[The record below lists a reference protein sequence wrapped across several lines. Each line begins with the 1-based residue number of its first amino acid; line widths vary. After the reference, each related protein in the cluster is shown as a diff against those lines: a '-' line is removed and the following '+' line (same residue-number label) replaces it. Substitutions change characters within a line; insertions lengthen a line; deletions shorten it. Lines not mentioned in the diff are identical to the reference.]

1 MDKIALSDY
10 DVKMSFALGNYSC
23 SSRFS
28 RVLTGHFMGFGKQI
42 FKFVLTTTLVVGL
55 AASPALAATKKKNS
69 SAPNNRYASIVM
81 DAETGQILSQSN
93 PDKQLYPA
101 SLTKIMTLL
110 LTFEAIENGQLSLRD
125 RVPMTQRAVNMSPS
139 KIGLPV
145 GASMRVE
152 DAIYSLVTKSANDV
166 AVALAEKVGG
176 SEPRFATMMTRKA
189 REIGMNSTRFVN
201 ASGWHD
207 PSQVSSAR
215 DMAILARYVI
225 YRYPQYY
232 HYFGTKNFTFQG
244 RNYHNHNRLMSEYA
258 GMDGMKTG
266 YVAAS
271 GFNLVASAKRG
282 NKRLIGVVFGGRS
295 TASRNAHMASLL
307 DKGFRGEAVTQ
318 DMLVSQGVPVLA
330 KPPIPGRKPVV
341 ENQLAMATA
350 PVAAPAAVVQT
361 TQTTSVTTTVQTIA
375 PAAGTGATAPVVA
388 TTERYAATLQTGA
401 FGEMAGEGD
410 FDPAETKRLETG
422 LMAIAAVKDEPFTPT
437 IRSNTTIVNDI
448 PDADRPWAIQI
459 GAFTS
464 RVQTDKAIRAAINVL
479 PSSLTTTAQPVIVP
493 LKTADGWMFRGRLS
507 GYTKEQAASACARLR
522 ECLTVSPDAAR

>member
-1 MDKIALSDY
+1 MGIR
-10 DVKMSFALGNYSC
+10 SF
-23 SSRFS
+23 SSPLS
-28 RVLTGHFMGFGKQI
+28 RVLPGQFMRLGKQI
-42 FKFVLTTTLVVGL
+42 FGFVLMTALTVSL
-55 AASPALAATKKKNS
+55 AASPVLAATKKKG

-101 SLTKIMTLL
+101 SLTKVMTLL

-152 DAIYSLVTKSANDV
+152 DAIYALVTKSANDV

-201 ASGWHD
+201 ASGWHN
-207 PSQVSSAR
+207 PAQVSTAR
-215 DMAILARYVI
+215 DMAIMARYVI

-307 DKGFRGEAVTQ
+307 DRGFRGESVTQ
-318 DMLVSQGVPVLA
+318 DMLVSQGVPVLP
-330 KPPIPGRKPVV
+330 KPPVPGRKPVV
-341 ENQLAMATA
+341 ETQMAAVTTT
-350 PVAAPAAVVQT
+350 PVTSIAPAA
-361 TQTTSVTTTVQTIA
+361 IA
-375 PAAGTGATAPVVA
+375 PAAGVGATAPVQQIPTQTASINSALQSGVFDEVA
-388 TTERYAATLQTGA
+388 GQ
-401 FGEMAGEGD
+401 GD
-410 FDPAETKRLETG
+410 FDPAESKRLETG
-422 LMAIAAVKDEPFTPT
+422 LMAIAAVKDEPYTPRARALST
-437 IRSNTTIVNDI
+437 AATADVAAIDI
-448 PDADRPWAIQI
+448 PDTDRPWAIQI
-459 GAFTS
+459 GAFSS
-464 RVQTDKAIRAAINVL
+464 RVQTDKALRATMAAL
-479 PSSLTTTAQPVIVP
+479 PSTLTTNAQPVIVP
-493 LKTADGWMFRGRLS
+493 LKTAEGWMFRGRLS
-507 GYTKEQAASACARLR
+507 GYTKEQAASACSRLR
-522 ECLTVSPDAAR
+522 ECLTVSPDAARQ

>member
-1 MDKIALSDY
+1 MDKIILSDY
-10 DVKMSFALGNYSC
+10 DVKRCFVSGNVSFSSLFSHALPGQ
-23 SSRFS
+23 
-28 RVLTGHFMGFGKQI
+28 LMGFGKQI
-42 FKFVLTTTLVVGL
+42 SKFVLMTALMVGV
-55 AASPALAATKKKNS
+55 AASPALAATKKKGS

-110 LTFEAIENGQLSLRD
+110 LTFEAIENGQISLRD
-125 RVPMTQRAVNMSPS
+125 RVTMSQRAVNMSPS

-152 DAIYSLVTKSANDV
+152 DAIYALVTKSANDV

-176 SEPRFATMMTRKA
+176 SEPRFATMMTHKA
-189 REIGMNSTRFVN
+189 REIGMTRTRFVN

-207 PSQVSSAR
+207 PAQTSSAR
-215 DMAILARYVI
+215 DMALLARYVI

-244 RNYHNHNRLMSEYA
+244 KSYHNHNRLMNEYA

-307 DKGFRGEAVTQ
+307 DKGFRGEAITQ
-318 DMLVSQGVPVLA
+318 DMLVSQGVPVL
-330 KPPIPGRKPVV
+330 KTPPVPGRKPVLGT
-341 ENQLAMATA
+341 QMATA
-350 PVAAPAAVVQT
+350 T
-361 TQTTSVTTTVQTIA
+361 TTTVSTTAMQSIA
-375 PAAGTGATAPVVA
+375 PAAGAGSTAPVNPA
-388 TTERYAATLQTGA
+388 SQQYALNNVLQSEA
-401 FGEMAGEGD
+401 FSEVAGEGD

-437 IRSNTTIVNDI
+437 TRSAETTHDI

-464 RVQTDKAIRAAINVL
+464 RVQTDKAIRAAMSVL
-479 PSSLTTTAQPVIVP
+479 PSSLTAGAQPVIVP

>member
-1 MDKIALSDY
+1 
-10 DVKMSFALGNYSC
+10 
-23 SSRFS
+23 
-28 RVLTGHFMGFGKQI
+28 MGFANRMFRLVQ
-42 FKFVLTTTLVVGL
+42 TTVVVAGI
-55 AASPALAATKKKNS
+55 AASPALAGTKKKS
-69 SAPNNRYASIVM
+69 SGSAPNNRYASIVM

-110 LTFEAIENGQLSLRD
+110 LTFEAIENGQISLRD

-152 DAIYSLVTKSANDV
+152 DAIYALVTKSANDV
-166 AVALAEKVGG
+166 AVALGEKVGG

-189 REIGMNSTRFVN
+189 REIGMNSTRFTN

-207 PSQVSSAR
+207 PAQVSSAR

-244 RNYHNHNRLMSEYA
+244 KNYHNHNRLMSEYA

-266 YVAAS
+266 YVGAS
-271 GFNLVASAKRG
+271 GFNLVASARRG

-295 TASRNAHMASLL
+295 TASRNAHMAVLL
-307 DKGFRGEAVTQ
+307 DRGFTGQGIQKDV
-318 DMLVSQGVPVLA
+318 LVA
-330 KPPIPGRKPVV
+330 ATKPIPDRKAPLVPGRKPVTDTQ
-341 ENQLAMATA
+341 QLAALRTAPPNMTNAAPPPLATA
-350 PVAAPAAVVQT
+350 ALQNDIL
-361 TQTTSVTTTVQTIA
+361 SE
-375 PAAGTGATAPVVA
+375 AAG
-388 TTERYAATLQTGA
+388 Q
-401 FGEMAGEGD
+401 GD
-410 FDPAETKRLETG
+410 FDPAEL
-422 LMAIAAVKDEPFTPT
+422 A
-437 IRSNTTIVNDI
+437 
-448 PDADRPWAIQI
+448 ADRPWAIQI

-464 RVQTDKAIRAAINVL
+464 RVQTDKAIRAAIKAL
-479 PSSLTTTAQPVIVP
+479 PASLAEAQPVIVP

-507 GYTKEQAASACARLR
+507 GYTREQAQNACARLR
-522 ECLTVSPDAAR
+522 ECLPVSPDAAR